1 MLKNGNISSCWCEAE
16 LLGKQRERNWKK
28 KNSKDINREARG
40 NLR

>member
-1 MLKNGNISSCWCEAE
+1 MEISVVVGVKQSCLENKE
-16 LLGKQRERNWKK
+16 KGIGKK